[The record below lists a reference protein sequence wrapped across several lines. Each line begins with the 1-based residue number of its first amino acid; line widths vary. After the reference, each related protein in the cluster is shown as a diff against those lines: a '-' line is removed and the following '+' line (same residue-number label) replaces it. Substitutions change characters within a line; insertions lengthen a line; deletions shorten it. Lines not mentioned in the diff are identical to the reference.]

1 MRLEAARQQL
11 DAWKAPPEG
20 SWKQFG
26 ASKTYPIEVLE
37 SSWELTE
44 LSWRLLESLGG
55 VMGGLGGVLGGAGAV
70 LDAYKRR
77 LGGSLGRL
85 GAVLGALRAM
95 LEPSGSQ
102 KALKLEPQRVPIELR
117 RRFEL
122 KMAKT

>member
-44 LSWRLLESLGG
+44 LAWRLLEGLGG
-55 VMGGLGGVLGGAGAV
+55 VMGGLGGVVGDAGAA
-70 LDAYKRR
+70 LEAYKRR

-85 GAVLGALRAM
+85 GIVLGALEAM
-95 LEPSGSQ
+95 LQPSGDQ
-102 KALKLEPQRVPIELR
+102 KAPKMEPQKGPDSSSRGDSN
-117 RRFEL
+117 
-122 KMAKT
+122 

>member
-1 MRLEAARQQL
+1 MRLEVARQQL

-37 SSWELTE
+37 SPWELTE

-55 VMGGLGGVLGGAGAV
+55 VMGGLGGVLGDAGAA
-70 LDAYKRR
+70 LEAYKRR

-85 GAVLGALRAM
+85 GAVLGALEAM
-95 LEPSGSQ
+95 LQPSGGQ
-102 KALKLEPQRVPIELR
+102 KAPKMQPQKGPQSSSRGDSN
-117 RRFEL
+117 
-122 KMAKT
+122 